1 MTDKLVKW
9 LAPTAKS
16 SYKRFLSQEFW
27 GSGVPHVLLGMNLNE
42 RIDQFYQQAAQEIGS
57 YIATF
62 QFSKG
67 VEKIYDAHLKT
78 IQHNLEEHQ
87 KALAWKGLGVALAA
101 LPVLAAT
108 DYSAMYLR
116 NYLTS
121 KTFKTHDFVDLVG
134 LGTQDKQGHPNNK
147 TSETPQHQR
156 DRYAFERQQLT
167 NIGKAVGLSLIL
179 AGAGSGWAYH
189 QMKKGADLPAFLT
202 HSFQVPFSESLAK
215 VHHHLKQ
222 GRSAPLAILFPDKA
236 EKTSLQS
243 LLSFKNQETGAITG
257 KMDDISDL
265 QVFSSFGAFGYSGL
279 ILSARD
285 SVERFEGIVKFA
297 WYGFANMVIPNIVQ
311 KSIEPTLDKKFGKH
325 SDKKTV
331 YSFLATVATGA
342 FLYAMPPTLGC
353 LFTRKKRAEDYKA
366 QELKQTQ
373 ALKKPSPPLS
383 QPYRGSSFSPHP
395 LARGT

>member
-9 LAPTAKS
+9 LAPIAKIS
-16 SYKRFLSQEFW
+16 AQRFLWQEFW

-78 IQHNLEEHQ
+78 IQYNPEEHQ

-222 GRSAPLAILFPDKA
+222 GRLAPLAILFPDKA

-373 ALKKPSPPLS
+373 ALKKPSPPLR
-383 QPYRGSSFSPHP
+383 QPYRGASFSPY
-395 LARGT
+395 TI

>member
-222 GRSAPLAILFPDKA
+222 GRLAPLAILFPDKA

-383 QPYRGSSFSPHP
+383 QPYRGASFSPY
-395 LARGT
+395 TI

>member
-9 LAPTAKS
+9 LAPIAKIS
-16 SYKRFLSQEFW
+16 AQRFLWQEFW
-27 GSGVPHVLLGMNLNE
+27 GCGVPHVLLGMNLNE

-57 YIATF
+57 YIATL

-78 IQHNLEEHQ
+78 IQYNPEEHQ

-101 LPVLAAT
+101 LPLLAAT

-121 KTFKTHDFVDLVG
+121 KTFKTNNFVDLVG
-134 LGTQDKQGHPNNK
+134 LGDQDKDGTQKNK
-147 TSETPQHQR
+147 APETEAHKKER
-156 DRYAFERQQLT
+156 FGFERNQLKT
-167 NIGKAVGLSLIL
+167 IGTAVGLSLIL

-222 GRSAPLAILFPDKA
+222 GRLAPLAILFPDKA

-265 QVFSSFGAFGYSGL
+265 QVFSTFGSFGFGGY
-279 ILSARD
+279 IISARGP
-285 SVERFEGIVKFA
+285 VEQFEGLVKFI
-297 WYGFANMVIPNIVQ
+297 WYGFANMILPNILK

-325 SDKKTV
+325 SDEKTV

-373 ALKKPSPPLS
+373 ALKKPSPPLR
-383 QPYRGSSFSPHP
+383 QPYRGASFSPY
-395 LARGT
+395 TI